1 MSSCNNISPVFSIF
15 LGDAKTLT
23 LVAVTSNG
31 DAIPPYK
38 PLDLTSCTEIVI
50 SLPNEDGSYLE
61 LKLSLSDVVIQSPAV
76 LGTFSADIGAI
87 DSALLNVGELQ
98 TFNVTFTIG
107 AEVFTVPYT
116 NALSVYEVQP

>member
-1 MSSCNNISPVFSIF
+1 MICNDTISPVFSIF

-23 LVAVTSNG
+23 LVAVTSDG
-31 DAIPPYK
+31 SSIPPYK
-38 PLDLTSCTEIVI
+38 PLDLTTCTELVI
-50 SLPNEDGSYLE
+50 SLPNEDGTYLE
-61 LKLSLSDVVIQSPAV
+61 LKLSTSDVVIQTPAV
-76 LGTFSADIGAI
+76 LGTFSTDIESA

-107 AEVFTVPYT
+107 SEVFTVPYI